1 MTTTTV
7 EADAVTNQ
15 SSRGAGEKNYDK
27 LQNSVNVQEENR
39 EIDLSILSQKGAPT
53 YLDFKTKDEYKTLT
67 SPENPT
73 LKTKLPPAEKKF
85 SLRSLF
91 RKDFNQK
98 QYLLY
103 RYVLYFSFSI
113 KYVENP
119 PLVSLHLRI
128 INLQNLDQT
137 FGKNFP
143 SANLKI

>member
-1 MTTTTV
+1 MPATSI
-7 EADAVTNQ
+7 EPDAVTNQ
-15 SSRGAGEKNYDK
+15 SSRGVEEKNYDK

-67 SPENPT
+67 SPDNPT

-103 RYVLYFSFSI
+103 IFYTFL
-113 KYVENP
+113 
-119 PLVSLHLRI
+119 SLSNI
-128 INLQNLDQT
+128 
-137 FGKNFP
+137 
-143 SANLKI
+143 LKILL

>member
-15 SSRGAGEKNYDK
+15 SSRGVEEKNYDK

-67 SPENPT
+67 SPGNQKV
-73 LKTKLPPAEKKF
+73 KTKLPPAEKKF

-91 RKDFNQK
+91 RKDFKQK
-98 QYLLY
+98 QYLLAL
-103 RYVLYFSFSI
+103 LYFSFII
-113 KYVENP
+113 KYFENP

-128 INLQNLDQT
+128 INLQNLEQT
-137 FGKNFP
+137 FGKDFH

>member
-53 YLDFKTKDEYKTLT
+53 YLDFKTKDEYKSLT
-67 SPENPT
+67 SPENRS
-73 LKTKLPPAEKKF
+73 LKTNLPPPSEKKF

-91 RKDFNQK
+91 RKDFK
-98 QYLLY
+98 QTETIF
-103 RYVLYFSFSI
+103 VIYF
-113 KYVENP
+113 
-119 PLVSLHLRI
+119 I
-128 INLQNLDQT
+128 IVCHYQI
-137 FGKNFP
+137 F
-143 SANLKI
+143 

>member
-1 MTTTTV
+1 MIIRFSPSFNKKVDVRTFRKVTTTTI

-15 SSRGAGEKNYDK
+15 SSRGVEEKNYDK
-27 LQNSVNVQEENR
+27 LQNSVNVQE

-103 RYVLYFSFSI
+103 IFSTF
-113 KYVENP
+113 
-119 PLVSLHLRI
+119 LSL
-128 INLQNLDQT
+128 
-137 FGKNFP
+137 
-143 SANLKI
+143 ANILKILL